1 MSRSL
6 DEQFEML
13 EQVEF
18 KDLFDPNNVTLPSS
32 MPMSPQGLPSIPL
45 PQLDDPFRVAENEAR
60 QAQAQDPDAL
70 LRALEDLPQKI
81 VEALRNG

>member
-1 MSRSL
+1 MARSL

-32 MPMSPQGLPSIPL
+32 MPMPPQGLPDIPL
-45 PQLDDPFRVAENEAR
+45 PKLDDPFRMAEREAR
-60 QAQAQDPDAL
+60 QAQAENPDAL
-70 LRALEDLPQKI
+70 LQALQELPQKI

>member
-1 MSRSL
+1 MSRSI
-6 DEQFEML
+6 DEQLEML

-32 MPMSPQGLPSIPL
+32 MPMPPQGLPNIPL
-45 PQLDDPFRVAENEAR
+45 PKLTDPFQ
-60 QAQAQDPDAL
+60 QAQQEAKEAQAADPDAL
-70 LRALEDLPQKI
+70 LQALQELPQRI

>member
-1 MSRSL
+1 MARSL

-18 KDLFDPNNVTLPSS
+18 KDLFDPNDVVLPSS
-32 MPMSPQGLPSIPL
+32 MPPPPQGLRNIPL
-45 PQLDDPFRVAENEAR
+45 PQLDDPFRMAEKEAR
-60 QAQAQDPDAL
+60 QAQAENPDAL
-70 LRALEDLPQKI
+70 LQALQELPQKI

>member
-1 MSRSL
+1 MSRSI

-18 KDLFDPNNVTLPSS
+18 GDLFDPNDVTLPSS
-32 MPMSPQGLPSIPL
+32 MPMPPQGLPSIPL
-45 PQLDDPFRVAENEAR
+45 PKLDDPFRMAENEAR
-60 QAQAQDPDAL
+60 QAQAENPDAL
-70 LRALEDLPQKI
+70 LQALQELPQKI